1 MAKTA
6 AERMASMRER
16 QRRTGLVTLTLVV
29 PAGDANH
36 FRSLAAK
43 RRSALMRDGNA
54 APFRANALRRAVEPG
69 RARSAL
75 SSVDIRRLRE
85 LLEVT
90 AVSLVI
96 ARLNPRIERRLRALL
111 EQDAALDGD
120 ASSERMQRFHEGLG
134 ELAGDATLE
143 FLLRIALRVTEQR
156 STFTRLSR
164 SQREAVIARI
174 RRSRARIASAI
185 LARDAPLAERRMRRY
200 LDGLKDWLE

>member
-1 MAKTA
+1 
-6 AERMASMRER
+6 
-16 QRRTGLVTLTLVV
+16 
-29 PAGDANH
+29 
-36 FRSLAAK
+36 
-43 RRSALMRDGNA
+43 
-54 APFRANALRRAVEPG
+54 
-69 RARSAL
+69 
-75 SSVDIRRLRE
+75 
-85 LLEVT
+85 
-90 AVSLVI
+90 VSLVI

-164 SQREAVIARI
+164 RQREAVIARI
-174 RRSRARIASAI
+174 RRSRARIAAAI